1 MTRLVF
7 SIEKKVVFEEF
18 HIVKTVESHNDYTPS
33 ERQSSWFTKKDYH
46 QFALNNLHEKLTG
59 PLSERK
65 QKHERSMRID
75 NVRRSVLKAQSD
87 RLLRHKLLKDNKDYS
102 QYSEWLNDCI
112 YEQSE
117 QSAIEAR
124 QRGMENDLELLD
136 IKMQEMTSRLSK
148 RPAFLSRK
156 MQTPTTNKYKNKK
169 NARWSTN
176 QEKQQKDVA
185 PHAVKRNP
193 VLRGDLC
200 SDICSDKSGL
210 IRRIR
215 HKTKRDRKSTVPRII
230 RRGSPTLVA
239 PQ

>member
-1 MTRLVF
+1 MTRVVF
-7 SIEKKVVFEEF
+7 SVEKKVVFEEF

-33 ERQSSWFTKKDYH
+33 ERQSSWFTKQDYR
-46 QFALNNLHEKLTG
+46 QFKLNVIHEKLTG

-65 QKHERSMRID
+65 RKHERSMRIE
-75 NVRRSVLKAQSD
+75 NVRRSVLKAQSN
-87 RLLRHKLLKDNKDYS
+87 RLLGQKLLKDNKDFS
-102 QYSEWLNDCI
+102 RYSEWLSDYV

-136 IKMQEMTSRLSK
+136 IKMQEMTSRRSE
-148 RPAFLSRK
+148 RPAFLSK
-156 MQTPTTNKYKNKK
+156 KKQTPMTNKYNKKK

-176 QEKQQKDVA
+176 DEKQLKDVA
-185 PHAVKRNP
+185 PNAVKRNP

-210 IRRIR
+210 IRRI
-215 HKTKRDRKSTVPRII
+215 KRKSTVRRTIS
-230 RRGSPTLVA
+230 RGSPILVA